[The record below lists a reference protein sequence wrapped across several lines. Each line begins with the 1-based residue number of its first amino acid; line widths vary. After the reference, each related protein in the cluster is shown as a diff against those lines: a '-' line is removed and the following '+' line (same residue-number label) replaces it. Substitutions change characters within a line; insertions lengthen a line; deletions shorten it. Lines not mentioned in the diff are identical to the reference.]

1 MIKVRFLKSPTG
13 RFGLA
18 YSAGDVG
25 YISASLAEQ
34 AQKEGYIEML
44 GNQGAIIETADRP
57 QQYAKV
63 EKAIRRKK

>member
-44 GNQGAIIETADRP
+44 GNQDVIETADRP
-57 QQYAKV
+57 QQYRKV
-63 EKAIRRKK
+63 EKAVRRKK

>member
-34 AQKEGYIEML
+34 AQKEGYIELL
-44 GNQGAIIETADRP
+44 GNQDVIETADRP
-57 QQYAKV
+57 QQYRKV
-63 EKAIRRKK
+63 EKAVRRKK

>member
-25 YISASLAEQ
+25 YVPASLAEQ
-34 AQKEGYIEML
+34 AQKEGYIELL
-44 GNQGAIIETADRP
+44 GNQDAIETADRP
-57 QQYAKV
+57 QQYRKV
-63 EKAIRRKK
+63 EKAVRRKK

>member
-25 YISASLAEQ
+25 HVPASLAEQ
-34 AQKEGYIEML
+34 AQKEGYIELL
-44 GNQGAIIETADRP
+44 GNQDVIETADRP
-57 QQYAKV
+57 QQYRKV
-63 EKAIRRKK
+63 EKAVRRKK

>member
-25 YISASLAEQ
+25 YMPASLAEQ
-34 AQKEGYIEML
+34 AQKEGYIELL
-44 GNQGAIIETADRP
+44 GNQDVIVTADRP
-57 QQYAKV
+57 QQYRKV
-63 EKAIRRKK
+63 EKAVRRKK

>member
-25 YISASLAEQ
+25 YMPASLAEQ
-34 AQKEGYIEML
+34 AQKEGYIELL
-44 GNQGAIIETADRP
+44 GNQDAIETADRP
-57 QQYAKV
+57 QQYRKV
-63 EKAIRRKK
+63 EKAVRRKK

>member
-25 YISASLAEQ
+25 YMPASLAEQ
-34 AQKEGYIEML
+34 AQKEGYIELL
-44 GNQGAIIETADRP
+44 GNQDVIETADRP
-57 QQYAKV
+57 QQYRKV
-63 EKAIRRKK
+63 EKAVRRKK

>member
-25 YISASLAEQ
+25 YIPASLAEQ
-34 AQKEGYIEML
+34 AQKEGYIELL
-44 GNQGAIIETADRP
+44 GNQDAIVTADRP
-57 QQYAKV
+57 QQYRKV
-63 EKAIRRKK
+63 EKAVRRKK

>member
-34 AQKEGYIEML
+34 AQKEGYVETL
-44 GNQGAIIETADRP
+44 GNQGAIETADRP

-63 EKAIRRKK
+63 EKAVRRKK